1 MPSGSAATSP
11 DWSAASVYVLNGST
25 TAPSLRKTT
34 RNSIV
39 IGLGFF
45 SSLGFFLN
53 NPMLLL
59 PSLLDM
65 MSPLRS
71 SARKLAPMDMRGRPQ
86 SVNGDQWRFGEHFLY
101 HLQLNVQ
108 KGGGQRRMSEIATE
122 LKKESPSSGP
132 SPYPRALACL
142 RPNAR

>member
-45 SSLGFFLN
+45 SSLVLFLN
-53 NPMLLL
+53 NFAMLLL
-59 PSLLDM
+59 SLLDM
-65 MSPLRS
+65 MSPRS
-71 SARKLAPMDMRGRPQ
+71 SARKLAPMDCEVPRTAAVRQRGSMEIRTAL
-86 SVNGDQWRFGEHFLY
+86 SLFEGRNALLAFLPVPETTR
-101 HLQLNVQ
+101 Q
-108 KGGGQRRMSEIATE
+108 
-122 LKKESPSSGP
+122 
-132 SPYPRALACL
+132 
-142 RPNAR
+142 

>member
-45 SSLGFFLN
+45 SSLRFFVN
-53 NPMLLL
+53 NFAMLLL
-59 PSLLDM
+59 SLLDM

-71 SARKLAPMDMRGRPQ
+71 SARKLAPNGLRGPEDGRSP
-86 SVNGDQWRFGEHFLY
+86 STGINGDSDSTFFVFREEMLCSFLPVPETTR
-101 HLQLNVQ
+101 Q
-108 KGGGQRRMSEIATE
+108 
-122 LKKESPSSGP
+122 
-132 SPYPRALACL
+132 
-142 RPNAR
+142 